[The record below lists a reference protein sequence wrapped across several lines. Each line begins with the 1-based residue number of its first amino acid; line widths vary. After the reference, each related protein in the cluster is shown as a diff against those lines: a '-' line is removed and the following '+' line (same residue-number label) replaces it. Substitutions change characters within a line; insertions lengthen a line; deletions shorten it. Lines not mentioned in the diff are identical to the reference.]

1 MKDPFRHGPS
11 QAIQW
16 YSILQVEVEKQVD
29 GIIQRSRLLVK
40 LTFEESI
47 DPSPTALSPTVQQE
61 SLSRGSCAEILAQR
75 CPACFGGTLFGRL
88 LDKGG
93 DIHVAMDGN
102 FHHWH
107 CCSVGDCPPFYEPTY
122 FIPKAQVD
130 TIGWHI
136 DCARQHPSKSSR
148 PVVPDEAIDQCEAS
162 YEAADGQKQK
172 VAMDIFNDTGI
183 VALICRH
190 NTPLFFANID
200 TPGEQ
205 QKYSIALI
213 SHLFSLLP
221 CQANVMVLYDVGCVL
236 AHLLS

>member
-1 MKDPFRHGPS
+1 MKDPFQRGLS

-29 GIIQRSRLLVK
+29 GIIQRSQLLVK
-40 LTFEESI
+40 PTFKESI
-47 DPSPTALSPTVQQE
+47 DPSPAALSPTVQQE
-61 SLSRGSCAEILAQR
+61 SLSRGSCTEILAQH

-93 DIHVAMDGN
+93 DIHVATDSN
-102 FHHWH
+102 FHHRH
-107 CCSVGDCPPFYEPTY
+107 RRSAGDCPPFYEPTY

-130 TIGWHI
+130 AIGRHI
-136 DCARQHPSKSSR
+136 DCAHRHPSKSSR

-183 VALICRH
+183 MALICRH
-190 NTPLFFANID
+190 DTPLFFANID
-200 TPGEQ
+200 TLGPSMG
-205 QKYSIALI
+205 
-213 SHLFSLLP
+213 
-221 CQANVMVLYDVGCVL
+221 MGT
-236 AHLLS
+236 